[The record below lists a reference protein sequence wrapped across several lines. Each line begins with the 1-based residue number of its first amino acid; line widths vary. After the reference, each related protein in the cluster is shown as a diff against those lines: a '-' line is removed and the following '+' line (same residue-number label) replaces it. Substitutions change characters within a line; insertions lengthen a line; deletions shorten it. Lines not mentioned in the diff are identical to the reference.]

1 MKYNPKNLNRKAF
14 TIIELMIATSVLSII
29 LLLVTTMM
37 ISIGNLYYK
46 GINQARVQDD
56 VRTISDDL
64 SSHLQ
69 LSDQAPQP
77 AITPVSI
84 IISGQS
90 FVMDAVCMDNTR
102 YSYIKD
108 VEIGS
113 NSTVTNPEIH
123 HVLWRDPTPVG
134 GCTGPAPLNLSL
146 PSLNGTELI
155 APNSRLT
162 DFTISPLTSPYN
174 LSIGVA
180 YGDKNLMSGVG
191 VNTKCNGSNG
201 DQFCSTA
208 ALTTTVV
215 QRIQ

>member
-90 FVMDAVCMDNTR
+90 FVMDAVCMAV
-102 YSYIKD
+102 SY
-108 VEIGS
+108 
-113 NSTVTNPEIH
+113 TH
-123 HVLWRDPTPVG
+123 
-134 GCTGPAPLNLSL
+134 
-146 PSLNGTELI
+146 
-155 APNSRLT
+155 LT
-162 DFTISPLTSPYN
+162 
-174 LSIGVA
+174 
-180 YGDKNLMSGVG
+180 
-191 VNTKCNGSNG
+191 
-201 DQFCSTA
+201 
-208 ALTTTVV
+208 
-215 QRIQ
+215 